1 MTTVAVERLVP
12 VADAPAPDLGPSA
25 GGRARPGR
33 GLLVVGVAVAVVFAG
48 PLAYLVS
55 RFVEVDGVV
64 DILTARTTLVPL
76 RSTVT
81 LAVAVAASSAVI
93 GTGLAWLTTRS
104 DLPGRRAWAIAAPL
118 PLVYP
123 SFIGAA
129 ALLAAFAPGG
139 LVDEVVPGID
149 AGSLPT
155 IEGFWGAWFVLTL
168 FTYPFVYLPVAARL
182 GALSPTLEESAR
194 MLGRGPLEVAR
205 SVVGPQ
211 IAGAVWAG
219 TLLVFLYVVSD
230 FGAVAQL
237 RYRTLSVEIYESRV
251 FDQDR
256 AIVLGV
262 LLGALAVAVVA
273 MERAVNRRHATMEG
287 VRSKRPLQ
295 VPLGRWRWPAF
306 AAVALLAANALLG
319 PLAVLG
325 YWAVR
330 GLTET
335 GRIGSAD
342 LADLAEPTVTTAALS
357 VTAAVAA
364 IAVVLP
370 VAYLT
375 TRYRSRAG
383 GLVNIAVVS
392 GFALPGL
399 LVALALVYWTLS
411 GSAWAGQL
419 YQTVPLLIAA
429 YVVHFGAQAM
439 RASQVSVGSVPR
451 RLDDAA
457 RTLGADRWRRLR
469 SVELPLM
476 LPGLIAGAGLVLLS
490 TMKELPATLM
500 LRPTEIDTLALHI
513 WRACETA
520 QWAETGLASL
530 VLVALSAVLTWALVL
545 RRAERLD

>member
-1 MTTVAVERLVP
+1 
-12 VADAPAPDLGPSA
+12 
-25 GGRARPGR
+25 
-33 GLLVVGVAVAVVFAG
+33 
-48 PLAYLVS
+48 
-55 RFVEVDGVV
+55 
-64 DILTARTTLVPL
+64 
-76 RSTVT
+76 
-81 LAVAVAASSAVI
+81 
-93 GTGLAWLTTRS
+93 
-104 DLPGRRAWAIAAPL
+104 
-118 PLVYP
+118 
-123 SFIGAA
+123 
-129 ALLAAFAPGG
+129 
-139 LVDEVVPGID
+139 
-149 AGSLPT
+149 LPT

-182 GALSPTLEESAR
+182 GALSPSLEESAR
-194 MLGRGPLEVAR
+194 LLGRGPLETAR
-205 SVVGPQ
+205 SVVLPQ

-237 RYRTLSVEIYESRV
+237 RYRTLSVEIYDSRV

-262 LLGALAVAVVA
+262 LLGALAVSVVA
-273 MERAVNRRHATMEG
+273 LERAVNRRHATMEG

-306 AAVALLAANALLG
+306 AAVAFLLANALLG

-325 YWAVR
+325 FWAIR
-330 GLTET
+330 GLTQT
-335 GRIGSAD
+335 GRIGGAD

-357 VTAAVAA
+357 ISAAVVA

-383 GLVNIAVVS
+383 GAVNTAVVS

-411 GSAWAGQL
+411 GSEWAAQL

-439 RASQVSVGSVPR
+439 RASQVAVGSVPR

-476 LPGLIAGAGLVLLS
+476 LPGLVAGGGLVLLS

-500 LRPTEIDTLALHI
+500 LRPTEIDTLALHV
-513 WRACETA
+513 WRSGETA
-520 QWAETGLASL
+520 QWAETGLAAL

-545 RRAERLD
+545 RGAERFD

>member
-1 MTTVAVERLVP
+1 MTAVAVDQLVP
-12 VADAPAPDLGPSA
+12 VAEPPAHRRPRSGERRAGP
-25 GGRARPGR
+25 G
-33 GLLVVGVAVAVVFAG
+33 LVVVGTVVAAAFAA
-48 PLAYLVS
+48 PLAYLVV
-55 RFVEVDGVV
+55 RALGVDGIA
-64 DILTARTTLVPL
+64 DILTDTGTLVPL

-81 LAVAVAASSAVI
+81 LAVAVSATTAVV

-104 DLPGRRAWAIAAPL
+104 DLPLRRVWAIAAPL

-129 ALLAAFAPGG
+129 ALLAAVAPGG
-139 LVDEVVPGID
+139 LLDEVVPWID

-155 IEGFWGAWFVLTL
+155 VEGFGGAWFVLTL
-168 FTYPFVYLPVAARL
+168 FTYPYVYLPVAARL
-182 GALSPTLEESAR
+182 GSLSPTFEESAR
-194 MLGRGPLEVAR
+194 LLGRGPLAAAR
-205 SVVGPQ
+205 SVVLPQ

-237 RYRTLSVEIYESRV
+237 RYRTLSVEIYEARV

-256 AIVLGV
+256 ALVLGL
-262 LLGALAVAVVA
+262 LLGALAVTVVVL
-273 MERAVNRRHATMEG
+273 ERAANRRHAAMEG

-295 VPLGRWRWPAF
+295 VPLRRWRWPAF
-306 AAVALLAANALLG
+306 VAVAFLAANALLG

-325 YWAVR
+325 YWALR

-335 GRIGSAD
+335 GRIGGAD
-342 LADLAEPTVTTAALS
+342 LADLAEPTVTTAVLS
-357 VTAAVAA
+357 VSAAVAA

-370 VAYLT
+370 VAFLT

-383 GLVNIAVVS
+383 GPVNTAVVS
-392 GFALPGL
+392 GFALPGI

-411 GSAWAGQL
+411 GPEWTARL
-419 YQTVPLLIAA
+419 YQTVPLLVAA

-439 RASQVSVGSVPR
+439 RATQVAVGSVPR

-457 RTLGADRWRRLR
+457 AILGAHRWRRLR

-476 LPGLIAGAGLVLLS
+476 LPGLVAGAGLVLLS

-500 LRPTEIDTLALHI
+500 LRPTDVDTLALHV
-513 WRACETA
+513 WRARETA
-520 QWAETGLASL
+520 QWAETGLAAI

-545 RRAERLD
+545 RRVERLD